1 VNTNNKGGHTI
12 QKHAT
17 LFTNDEK
24 NPRLRLTITG
34 SVDKFV
40 TIQPRRVKLRGA
52 AGDEIKSKV
61 TITPEKKYPF
71 KIVKISAKD
80 GKDIR
85 FELSEEKGEKGPVY
99 ALLIENKR
107 SQKGRYFDMIT
118 LETDSKIQP
127 KLSISVFG
135 DLRQRTEE
143 TKKQNQ

>member
-1 VNTNNKGGHTI
+1 M
-12 QKHAT
+12 
-17 LFTNDEK
+17 
-24 NPRLRLTITG
+24 
-34 SVDKFV
+34 
-40 TIQPRRVKLRGA
+40 RGA

-71 KIVKISAKD
+71 KIVKVSARD

-85 FELSEEKGEKGPVY
+85 FELSEEKGERGPVY

-127 KLSISVFG
+127 KLSIRVFG